1 MKYEIR
7 TFFRPGILDQQ
18 GQAVAK
24 ALNELGWPEVV
35 SCRIG
40 KVYEIEYNGE
50 NPFDCDKEALE
61 VLVSQG
67 MLRILEKEIERFE
80 NNK

>member
-7 TFFRPGILDQQ
+7 TFLRPGILDQQ

-24 ALNELGWPEVV
+24 ALNELGWPEVLN
-35 SCRIG
+35 CRIG

-50 NPFDCDKEALE
+50 KPIDIDSIA
-61 VLVSQG
+61 
-67 MLRILEKEIERFE
+67 KEIYNEVME
-80 NNK
+80 DYEIVALKGM